1 MKKLISLFLLFSL
14 SYSPVVFADVYPF
27 EEEYSKTPTQRQFKA
42 QAPKEEAP
50 FRMQQSIVTDED
62 RATQQEWIE
71 GERKRDDYYKYRTIT
86 FGNFGS
92 IMVNLV
98 SGVGNLYRG
107 LFTEAFPEYGA
118 DLASIPAV
126 SAEQIGKFA
135 EIEKQV
141 LFERDAKQRE
151 TIEFIESQQAP
162 LTAKEQKLLKELR
175 GKPISSR

>member
-1 MKKLISLFLLFSL
+1 MRKLTSLLLLLFLST
-14 SYSPVVFADVYPF
+14 SPAIFADVYPF
-27 EEEYSKTPTQRQFKA
+27 EEEYSKTP
-42 QAPKEEAP
+42 PKEELP
-50 FRMQQSIVTDED
+50 FRMQQSIVTDDD

-71 GERKRDDYYKYRTIT
+71 GERKRDDYYKYSTIT
-86 FGNFGS
+86 FDNFGS

-118 DLASIPAV
+118 DIVSIPAV

-141 LFERDAKQRE
+141 LFERDAKKRE

-162 LTAKEQKLLKELR
+162 LTAEEQKLLKELR